1 MLEVVW
7 SSGVV
12 GRSGRRPPNWE
23 PNESDGRRERL
34 GVGNLGLVLRSDVKE
49 VRGIRWVETEVCGH
63 VSGQG
68 SHGTEHIASRAR
80 LQVKIACP
88 RIGSGSGIRVT
99 GAGRGGREGGEG

>member
-34 GVGNLGLVLRSDVKE
+34 GVGNLGLVLRLDVKE
-49 VRGIRWVETEVCGH
+49 VWVYD
-63 VSGQG
+63 G
-68 SHGTEHIASRAR
+68 SR
-80 LQVKIACP
+80 LKFADISAV
-88 RIGSGSGIRVT
+88 
-99 GAGRGGREGGEG
+99 REAMGLSISHRERDCKSK